1 MFRIYYLFIL
11 FILFIL
17 STFAKNGYIVSEETL
32 NIKLIFILGYCSIL
46 YSFYC
51 VFFFE
56 KKSTYNTFQVYSK
69 YLLKEMNFSNCGREN
84 YIKDLFLLKDE
95 ILKKLT
101 SNNVY
106 YIIYNKSNKSILS
119 SGKIDKNDIDDSF
132 DNIKRSL
139 YNTENSVSFFS
150 LPMENFYVNYK
161 FYFLLNSYTNKFYFY
176 SIKQLIVFI
185 SVFSLFSYSVI
196 NSYIYEMIKL
206 SGIPL
211 SLIDVNVSILFQ
223 KIFTDLFLIFSQF
236 LIYAG
241 TTVSLIITIHL
252 LSLFLHFVIKKYNN
266 FFSILVELSISNTFL
281 LLLPI
286 GAFFISM
293 IYQPILTLYKIEFPN
308 YRNIKMNDINI
319 SIGDYLKFKEE
330 YRILEKDNK
339 YKLMVGYDN
348 KFILYYNIEENKNI
362 FLSNELELVK
372 NKKELKNCKEIIDNL
387 NFVKEDEKFD
397 SYKLDTILINNQILN
412 GSFLKRLPIK
422 DLLKY
427 TQRSVNLTKD
437 LKVNEIIN
445 KCEIMVNLKDENI
458 NYKNFEKMS
467 NKELIKWI
475 DNLKYSQKEKI
486 NEVKSRIE
494 LEIKEN
500 KKNTN

>member
-1 MFRIYYLFIL
+1 MSRIYFLFFLFI
-11 FILFIL
+11 
-17 STFAKNGYIVSEETL
+17 SSVHAKNGDSFSEETL
-32 NIKLIFILGYCSIL
+32 NIKLIFIFGSCSIL
-46 YSFYC
+46 YYFYC

-56 KKSTYNTFQVYSK
+56 KKSTYNTFQVHSK
-69 YLLKEMNFSNCGREN
+69 YLLKEMNFSNYGREN

-139 YNTENSVSFFS
+139 YNTENFVSFFS
-150 LPMENFYVNYK
+150 LPMQNFYVNYK

-176 SIKQLIVFI
+176 SMKQLIVFI
-185 SVFSLFSYSVI
+185 SVFSLLSYSVI

-211 SLIDVNVSILFQ
+211 SFIDVNVSILFQ
-223 KIFTDLFLIFSQF
+223 KIFANLFLIFSQF
-236 LIYAG
+236 LIYACII
-241 TTVSLIITIHL
+241 VPLIFIIHL
-252 LSLFLHFVIKKYNN
+252 LSFWKKYNN
-266 FFSILVELSISNTFL
+266 FFPYLGILSILNTFL

-339 YKLMVGYDN
+339 YKLMVSYDN
-348 KFILYYNIEENKNI
+348 KFILYYDIEENKNI
-362 FLSNELELVK
+362 FLSKELELVK

-422 DLLKY
+422 DLSKY

-458 NYKNFEKMS
+458 NYENFEKMS

>member
-1 MFRIYYLFIL
+1 MSRIYFLFFLFISS
-11 FILFIL
+11 IY
-17 STFAKNGYIVSEETL
+17 AKNGDSFSEETL
-32 NIKLIFILGYCSIL
+32 NIKLIFILGSCSVL
-46 YSFYC
+46 YYFYC

-56 KKSTYNTFQVYSK
+56 KKDTYNTFQVYSK
-69 YLLKEMNFSNCGREN
+69 YLLKEINFSNYEREN
-84 YIKDLFLLKDE
+84 YIKDLFLLKGE

-101 SNNVY
+101 FNNVY

-150 LPMENFYVNYK
+150 LPMKKFYVNYK
-161 FYFLLNSYTNKFYFY
+161 FEFLLNNGISEYFFY
-176 SIKQLIVFI
+176 SIKQLIIFI
-185 SVFSLFSYSVI
+185 SIFSLLSYSVI
-196 NSYIYEMIKL
+196 SSYIYEMIKL

-211 SLIDVNVSILFQ
+211 SFIDVNISILLQ
-223 KIFTDLFLIFSQF
+223 KIFTDILLAFSLLLINAASIVVVIIALIFLVLFVFYF
-236 LIYAG
+236 LE
-241 TTVSLIITIHL
+241 
-252 LSLFLHFVIKKYNN
+252 KKYNIY
-266 FFSILVELSISNTFL
+266 FSILGILSISNTLFL
-281 LLLPI
+281 LFPI
-286 GAFFISM
+286 GFLSFNI

-308 YRNIKMNDINI
+308 NRNIKMNDINI

-348 KFILYYNIEENKNI
+348 KFILYYDIEENKNI
-362 FLSNELELVK
+362 FLSKELELVK

-412 GSFLKRLPIK
+412 GSFLKRLQIK
-422 DLLKY
+422 DLSKY

-445 KCEIMVNLKDENI
+445 KCEIMVNLKDENV

-467 NKELIKWI
+467 SKELIKWI

-500 KKNTN
+500 KKNKN

>member
-1 MFRIYYLFIL
+1 MSRIYFLFFLFI
-11 FILFIL
+11 
-17 STFAKNGYIVSEETL
+17 SSVYAKNGEIITVEKL
-32 NIKLIFILGYCSIL
+32 NIILIFILGSCSVL

-56 KKSTYNTFQVYSK
+56 KKDTYNTFQVHSK
-69 YLLKEMNFSNCGREN
+69 YLLKEMNFSNYGREN

-106 YIIYNKSNKSILS
+106 YIIYNKSNKFILS
-119 SGKIDKNDIDDSF
+119 SSKIDKNNIDDSF

-150 LPMENFYVNYK
+150 LPMKKFYVNYK
-161 FYFLLNSYTNKFYFY
+161 FYFLLNRYTNKFYFY
-176 SIKQLIVFI
+176 SIKQLLAFI
-185 SVFSLFSYSVI
+185 SVFSLLSYSVI

-211 SLIDVNVSILFQ
+211 SLIDLNISILFQ
-223 KIFTDLFLIFSQF
+223 KIFTELFLIFSQF
-236 LIYAG
+236 LIYACI
-241 TTVSLIITIHL
+241 TVPLIFIIHL
-252 LSLFLHFVIKKYNN
+252 LSFWKKYNN
-266 FFSILVELSISNTFL
+266 FFPYLGILSILNTSL

-286 GAFFISM
+286 GTFFIVM
-293 IYQPILTLYKIEFPN
+293 IYQPILTLYKIEIPN

-319 SIGDYLKFKEE
+319 SIGDYLKFKEG

-362 FLSNELELVK
+362 FLSKELELVK

-387 NFVKEDEKFD
+387 NFVKSDEKFD

-412 GSFLKRLPIK
+412 GSFLKRIPIK
-422 DLLKY
+422 DLSKY

-445 KCEIMVNLKDENI
+445 KCEIMANLKDENI
-458 NYKNFEKMS
+458 NYENFEKMS

-475 DNLKYSQKEKI
+475 DNLKYSQKDKI